1 MRSFVRISTIC
12 IALLVIVGMLAPTA
26 AAQGPKQDID
36 ITAADGASLKATFY
50 SAGKPGPGVLLLHQC
65 NMDRKSWDGLATK
78 LAAKGIHV
86 LTLDYRD
93 YGESA
98 GAGASRSE
106 RRAMRAQWE
115 SDIEAAYKTL
125 LSQRGVDK
133 ARIGAGGASCGVS
146 NSVRLARH
154 HKEILTLVLLSGR
167 TDDAGLEYL
176 KTNSSLSV
184 FGAASEEDT
193 RSARTIRQIVE
204 TSGHTQSKLAMYNNA
219 GHGVPMFAAQPELL
233 PSIVGWYKEH
243 LEE

>member
-1 MRSFVRISTIC
+1 MRVSTIS
-12 IALLVIVGMLAPTA
+12 IALLVIVGMLSPTA
-26 AAQGPKQDID
+26 AAQGQKKDID
-36 ITAADGASLKATFY
+36 ITAADGAHLKATFY
-50 SAGKPGPGVLLLHQC
+50 SAGQPGPGILLLHQC
-65 NMDRKSWDGLATK
+65 NMDRKSWDGLASK

-86 LTLDYRD
+86 LTLDYRG

-98 GAGASRSE
+98 GADAPRSE
-106 RRAMRAQWE
+106 RRAQRAQWE

-176 KTNSSLSV
+176 QNNTSLSV

-193 RSARTIRQIVE
+193 GSARSIRQIVD
-204 TSGHTQSKLAMYNNA
+204 TSGHTKSRLAMYNNA

-233 PSIVGWYKEH
+233 PLIVEWYKEL